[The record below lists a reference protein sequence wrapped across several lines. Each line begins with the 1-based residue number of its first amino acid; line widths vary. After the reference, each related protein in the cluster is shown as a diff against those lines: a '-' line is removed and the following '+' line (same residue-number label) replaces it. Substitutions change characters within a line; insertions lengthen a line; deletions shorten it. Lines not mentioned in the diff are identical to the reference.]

1 MFVQEI
7 NTNRGF
13 NIGAQIGTFLPIRSA
28 TGKVFMAFMDEQIIH
43 DWKANE
49 FKQIP
54 KELVSMKF

>member
-1 MFVQEI
+1 MFVKEI